1 MILEKVVIAIAI
13 FVSYFLQTSVD
24 FFALGSIKPDF
35 LLMLT
40 VYFALYRGSF
50 SALWIGFFGGLLQ
63 DVNLGG
69 YTNLI
74 KQDLQYYIGTS
85 ALAKTIVGFIAGK
98 VARDINKEATSLI
111 VIVVFV
117 ACFVKGVIMFFTVAI
132 FHSSAHASSLITI
145 VLPEALFTAVLSI
158 VWFRVLRWAFPTVEK
173 SVTGPQGIIRR
184 IGQ

>member
-50 SALWIGFFGGLLQ
+50 SALWVGFFGGLLQ

-74 KQDLQYYIGTS
+74 RQDLQYYIGTS

-132 FHSSAHASSLITI
+132 FHSSAHASALITI

-158 VWFRVLRWAFPTVEK
+158 VWFRVLKWAFPTVVK
-173 SVTGPQGIIRR
+173 STMGPQGIIRR
-184 IGQ
+184 LGQ